1 MAYASITDVQN
12 LGVPAQAIGFLTDT
26 QQNAILQSA
35 SDYADTFFRA
45 RWGTHAVPLLAWDSS
60 VTEAVAKIA
69 AYRMIRVRGFK
80 SNASADNELR
90 QGHDD
95 AVNWLHL
102 VQRQQAHPS
111 VTVAQANA
119 PGSQQPLLISSSVVN
134 VLSGSTGPNRG
145 W

>member
-1 MAYASITDVQN
+1 MAYASTTDVQN
-12 LGVPAQAIGFLTDT
+12 LGVPAQAIGFLTPT

-45 RWGTHAVPLLAWDSS
+45 RWGNRAVPLVAWDTA

-90 QGHDD
+90 QAHDD

-111 VTVAQANA
+111 VTLAQANA
-119 PGSQQPLLISSSVVN
+119 PGSIQPNLTSTSVVN
-134 VLSGSTGPNRG
+134 VLSGATAAKRG